1 MLEKYRKDYDG
12 EYVLIRTR
20 FRNGAKEQE
29 REWIANP
36 IVNQHISDRAAVI
49 GSDTDDVLFD
59 YSILEN
65 HRGGLMGSKKLQT
78 YGSGKIWQDM
88 NLHFMV
94 TTNLD
99 NIKQIQEQNYHENT
113 IVYTQTSIV
122 LADPGKFYL
131 VPFFEIMDE
140 VAIAIYLAAFDGHK
154 EIFLL
159 GYNKD
164 TPASMSN
171 WTKSVND
178 VFRTYNNT
186 TFYLVGAES
195 SMPNFWLKNSN
206 VKTMTHREFI
216 SYCDV

>member
-12 EYVLIRTR
+12 EYVLVRTR
-20 FRNGAKEQE
+20 FRNGAKEQD

-59 YSILEN
+59 FRILEN

-78 YGSGKIWQDM
+78 YGSGKVWKDM
-88 NLHFMV
+88 RLQFMATV
-94 TTNLD
+94 D
-99 NIKQIQEQNYHENT
+99 PENIKQIQESNYQEGT

-122 LADPGKFYL
+122 LANPGKFYV
-131 VPFFEIMDE
+131 VPFFEVMDE
-140 VAIAIYLAAFDGHK
+140 LAIAVYLAAFDGHK

-164 TPASMSN
+164 TPSTMSN
-171 WTKSVND
+171 WTTAVNSV
-178 VFRTYNNT
+178 FKTYAST
-186 TFYLVGAES
+186 SFYLIGAES
-195 SMPNFWLKNSN
+195 SMPQPWLRNSN
-206 VKTMTHREFI
+206 VKTMTHRQFV